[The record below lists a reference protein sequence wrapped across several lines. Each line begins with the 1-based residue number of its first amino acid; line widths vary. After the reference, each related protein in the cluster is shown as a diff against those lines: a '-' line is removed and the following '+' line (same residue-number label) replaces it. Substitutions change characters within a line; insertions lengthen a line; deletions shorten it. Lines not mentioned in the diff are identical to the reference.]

1 MGLAEVAN
9 QHAAHIPNKFINDNM
24 TRKLAAFLTLITP
37 TVWVVKQVRE
47 GKSPAAIIESNMI
60 GLLVSAGLVA
70 ALSADAVLSD
80 RLPLPLPLLDAVL
93 ALNGLV
99 QSILVFYN
107 SKVTYE
113 NNW

>member
-1 MGLAEVAN
+1 
-9 QHAAHIPNKFINDNM
+9 
-24 TRKLAAFLTLITP
+24 
-37 TVWVVKQVRE
+37 
-47 GKSPAAIIESNMI
+47 MI
-60 GLLVSAGLVA
+60 SLLVSAGLVA

-80 RLPLPLPLLDAVL
+80 RLPLPLLDAVL

-107 SKVTYE
+107 SKVTHE